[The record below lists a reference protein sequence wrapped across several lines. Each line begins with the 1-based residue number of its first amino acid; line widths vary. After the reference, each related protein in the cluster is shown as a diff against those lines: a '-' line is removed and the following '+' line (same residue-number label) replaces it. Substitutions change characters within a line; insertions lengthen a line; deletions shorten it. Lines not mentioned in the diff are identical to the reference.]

1 MTDQATWW
9 ILFNAFVVVMLA
21 LDLGVFHRHAHVIKM
36 REALTWTAV
45 WITLGMLFNL
55 GIYLGWFG
63 PYGPEHR
70 GQAAL
75 EFLTGYLLEYSLSV
89 DNVFVFALLF
99 RYFKVPPIYQH
110 RVLFWGILGAVAM
123 RAIMIFAGIALLQ
136 RFHWIIYIFGAI
148 LIFSGIKMWRA
159 DEEHMDPGHNPLLRF
174 LQNHLPVT
182 SGYEGAH
189 FFTRHAGKFAVTPL
203 FVVLVFVEWTDVVFA
218 VDSIPAVLTITSDA
232 FIVFTSNIMAI
243 LGLRSLYFALAGMMD
258 RFHLLHYGLAAI
270 LVFVGTKMCIAEFY
284 KVPTPISLAFIATV
298 LALSVGISMWST
310 RGQKPTVPEILRGE
324 DEPAP

>member
-1 MTDQATWW
+1 MTTEATWW
-9 ILFNAFVVVMLA
+9 IIFNGFVVLMLA
-21 LDLGVFHRHAHVIKM
+21 LDLGVFHRHAHVIRM

-45 WITLGMLFNL
+45 WITLGLLFNL

-63 PYGPEHR
+63 PYSPEQR

-75 EFLTGYLLEYSLSV
+75 EFLTGYLIEYSLSV

-110 RVLFWGILGAVAM
+110 RVLFWGILGAVVM

-148 LIFSGIKMWRA
+148 LIFSGIKMWRS
-159 DEEHMDPGHNPLLRF
+159 DEAQIDPGHNPILRF
-174 LQNHLPVT
+174 LQRHLPI
-182 SGYEGAH
+182 SPGYEGAH
-189 FFTRHAGKFAVTPL
+189 FFTRHLGKMAVTPL
-203 FVVLVFVEWTDVVFA
+203 FVVLIFVEWTDLVFA

-270 LVFVGTKMCIAEFY
+270 LIFVGTKMCIAEFY

-310 RGQKPTVPEILRGE
+310 RGQKAHEITEEGG
-324 DEPAP
+324 DSAA